1 MEMKFVCDL
10 KWDDLQGGGTR
21 RRDCESCGKP
31 VYNLS
36 GMTRSQAAKLLAEH
50 GDKPPCVRFV
60 SKNGE
65 IVHNGDPYEQLA
77 RQRRGTK
84 ILIGSALALHLGIA
98 AMSQDPLVAVL
109 NPFNVLSV
117 GEGHHEV
124 MGEMAPAEPVV
135 WFPDEI
141 PTFASDT
148 ERIEFAR
155 MNFRLADEARNADA
169 PTSRYDEFRALS
181 RARVATAPLAEL
193 PPELTRIAVRVD
205 ELERA
210 IKLDHQSFEVAV
222 RHAYRAQQYETMRA
236 TIDAY
241 RASFSDT
248 KSIWSESAEGW
259 DRRLSEVEP
268 D

>member
-1 MEMKFVCDL
+1 MRLFRPTCKHTL
-10 KWDDLQGGGTR
+10 THTYTLAG
-21 RRDCESCGKP
+21 
-31 VYNLS
+31 
-36 GMTRSQAAKLLAEH
+36 LLAEH

-60 SKNGE
+60 SKNGQ

-84 ILIGSALALHLGIA
+84 ILIGSAIALHLGIA
-98 AMSQDPLVAVL
+98 GMSQDPLVAVL

-117 GEGHHEV
+117 GEGHSEV
-124 MGEMAPAEPVV
+124 MGEMAPPEPVL
-135 WFPDEI
+135 WIPDEI

-155 MNFRLADEARNADA
+155 TNVRLADEAKNANA

-181 RARVATAPLAEL
+181 KAREATAQLAEQ
-193 PPELTRIAVRVD
+193 PREFATVSPRVD
-205 ELERA
+205 SLERA

-222 RHAYRAQQYETMRA
+222 RHAYRAGQYETMRA

-241 RASFSDT
+241 RASFSDRR
-248 KSIWSESAEGW
+248 SIWAQQAEDW
-259 DRRLSEVEP
+259 NRRLSEVEP